1 MRTTRNITVAAVA
14 AAAVALGAS
23 ACSAPSDVSSSG
35 GKKADG
41 NAPLTVAASPTPHGA
56 ILNFVRDK
64 LAAKEGLTLEVK
76 EFNDYN
82 LPNKVTEDGQVDA
95 NFFQHKPFLDTYN
108 KKNGTHVVPVVNVA
122 IEPLGVYSKKVEK
135 LSELTAGNTVSVPND
150 PSNEGRALK
159 LLADNGVITLK
170 KGVGSDAKLTDV
182 EDAKGIKLTELEA
195 GQVAPRLADVD
206 AAVING
212 NFAIGA
218 QLKPST
224 DALALEKAEGNPYA
238 NFLAVKKGNED
249 DPRVKKLA
257 KLLNS
262 PEVKKFIEDKYTDG
276 SVIPAFGAPQS

>member
-1 MRTTRNITVAAVA
+1 MRTTRNITVAALA

-35 GKKADG
+35 GKKADSS
-41 NAPLTVAASPTPHGA
+41 APLTVAASPTPHGA
-56 ILNFVRDK
+56 ILNFVKDK
-64 LAAKEGLTLEVK
+64 LAAKEGLTLEVR

-108 KKNGTHVVPVVNVA
+108 QKNGTHIVPVVNVA
-122 IEPLGVYSKKVEK
+122 IEPLGVYSKKVKK

-182 EDAKGIKLTELEA
+182 
-195 GQVAPRLADVD
+195 
-206 AAVING
+206 
-212 NFAIGA
+212 
-218 QLKPST
+218 
-224 DALALEKAEGNPYA
+224 
-238 NFLAVKKGNED
+238 
-249 DPRVKKLA
+249 
-257 KLLNS
+257 
-262 PEVKKFIEDKYTDG
+262 
-276 SVIPAFGAPQS
+276 